1 MIYNDGIKRKRGA
14 KMAREKSDVIF
25 QSVTMRI
32 PKDLYEDYKKV
43 LRAEGKIVTY
53 DVRAYMTR
61 IVEKAKK
68 EKSK

>member
-1 MIYNDGIKRKRGA
+1 MENVKRGA

-61 IVEKAKK
+61 VVEKAKK

>member
-1 MIYNDGIKRKRGA
+1 
-14 KMAREKSDVIF
+14 MAREKSDVIF

-32 PKDLYEDYKKV
+32 PKDLYDDYKKV

-61 IVEKAKK
+61 VVEKAKK

>member
-1 MIYNDGIKRKRGA
+1 
-14 KMAREKSDVIF
+14 MAREKSDVFF

-61 IVEKAKK
+61 VVEKAKK